1 MRDRAAEQPRDRVA
15 ERVRD
20 RAVASERQSSEAAER
35 VRDRVAER
43 VRGTEQLRES
53 MREIER
59 KRAVQLVLGLELGFR
74 RITILPL
81 KNVKINKK
89 KKLFMFLPGIHLPA
103 ETVRFRRYDQYF
115 FRYETRGY
123 SVPVHWLVRYDIY
136 RPVRYEID
144 FLDYDKRCS
153 CKLV

>member
-1 MRDRAAEQPRDRVA
+1 MNIVINLLFITFHMKYNSTEKIKTKFYL
-15 ERVRD
+15 
-20 RAVASERQSSEAAER
+20 R

-59 KRAVQLVLGLELGFR
+59 KRVVQLVLGLELGFR
-74 RITILPL
+74 KITILPL

-89 KKLFMFLPGIHLPA
+89 KKLFMFRPGIHLPA
-103 ETVRFRRYDQYF
+103 ETVRFRRYGQYF